1 MRRTNI
7 YLTDEERRRLI
18 VLAAQEGITMAEVV
32 RRILDKA
39 LGLSE
44 DGLTVDEALELS
56 AGLWAD
62 RSEEEIRG
70 LRELRSLDRQE
81 S

>member
-1 MRRTNI
+1 
-7 YLTDEERRRLI
+7 
-18 VLAAQEGITMAEVV
+18 MAGVV

>member
-1 MRRTNI
+1 M
-7 YLTDEERRRLI
+7 I
-18 VLAAQEGITMAEVV
+18 VLAVQEGITMAGVV